1 MMSFPNDLIHD
12 RIVKWVMT
20 MKALLG
26 ELPNPSGKHRTYI
39 LKVITQ
45 FPNIMCQDSM
55 LTRWET
61 KHKRQQA

>member
-26 ELPNPSGKHRTYI
+26 KLPNPSGKHRTYI

-45 FPNIMCQDSM
+45 SQI
-55 LTRWET
+55 
-61 KHKRQQA
+61 